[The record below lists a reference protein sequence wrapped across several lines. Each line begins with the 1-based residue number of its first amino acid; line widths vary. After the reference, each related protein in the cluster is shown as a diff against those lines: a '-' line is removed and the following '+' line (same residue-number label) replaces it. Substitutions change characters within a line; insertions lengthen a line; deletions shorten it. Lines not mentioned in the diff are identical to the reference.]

1 MAVERSNLDELTD
14 MHDHIRQS
22 NLIEGVDD
30 PFDDRLSYEAWK
42 WLVKQPR
49 ITRDIVMQL
58 HAMIMLGKLDVR
70 DMGHNRQVDVYIG
83 GRKAPAPY
91 IAVHQLAEWIA
102 EMRGWKKLDPQLMHI
117 KFEQIHPFVDGN
129 GRTGRLL
136 MWWHEIQKGTV
147 PTKITYDNRHL
158 YYAWF
163 SEAMK

>member
-1 MAVERSNLDELTD
+1 MTIERSNLADRVD
-14 MHDHIRQS
+14 MRDHIRQS

-49 ITRDIVMQL
+49 LNRNIVMQL
-58 HAMIMLGKLDVR
+58 HAMIMLGKLEAR
-70 DMGHNRQVDVYIG
+70 EMGHNRQVDVYIG

-91 IAVHQLAEWIA
+91 AAAGMLNEWIQ
-102 EMRGWKKLDPQLMHI
+102 EMRGWKKLDPQEMHV
-117 KFEQIHPFVDGN
+117 KFEHIHPFVDGN

-136 MWWHEIQKGTV
+136 MWWHEIQKGQV

-158 YYAWF
+158 YYTWF
-163 SEAMK
+163 SELK